1 MQDGNHN
8 TQLTPRHRRHL
19 HAPYKFL
26 LKPNQNFPHR
36 HRVGSRYSGWT
47 GTNEPRRRA
56 RHGVVSCE
64 TFPDIEGKIVRR
76 FEELMTRSDADS
88 VTTVARVKGV
98 AGMS

>member
-1 MQDGNHN
+1 M
-8 TQLTPRHRRHL
+8 
-19 HAPYKFL
+19 
-26 LKPNQNFPHR
+26 
-36 HRVGSRYSGWT
+36 
-47 GTNEPRRRA
+47 
-56 RHGVVSCE
+56 VSCE